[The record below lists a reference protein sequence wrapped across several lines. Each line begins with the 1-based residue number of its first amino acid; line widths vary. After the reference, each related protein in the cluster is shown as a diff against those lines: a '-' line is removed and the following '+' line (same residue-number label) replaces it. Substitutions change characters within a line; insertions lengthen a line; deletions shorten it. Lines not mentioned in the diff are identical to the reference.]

1 MLQGKSTNVSNVIQD
16 SYTIQWDNHIMTSTP
31 FSVIPLTARQ
41 CSRRGGDVGVTIVG
55 DRVELIGDATVV
67 LSGTLHN
74 IS

>member
-1 MLQGKSTNVSNVIQD
+1 
-16 SYTIQWDNHIMTSTP
+16 MTSTP